1 MRANFIFSEVWIGLR
16 RNLTMTVAVI
26 ITVAVGMAMLG
37 VGLMINAQVGLLKGY
52 WGDKVEISVFLCNK
66 GTAMPA
72 CNGKAITQTQT
83 KALETHLEGL
93 RGKGV
98 REWFFEDQ
106 ATAYQNF
113 QEAYASNQALV
124 KATQVEDM
132 PQSFRIKVSDP
143 DNYQSVIQAVQ
154 GQPGVSQVTDHKQ
167 LIGPFFQMLDKLA
180 YYALAVAIIL
190 VLAAALLIGNTV
202 RLSAFNRRR
211 ETGIMRL
218 VGASN
223 LYIQLP
229 FVMEGVIAGLI
240 GGVFAAVILIVT
252 KVLLFEELGRFFA
265 GPTAQLGWD
274 AVAQT
279 ITYTMI
285 IGVVICVLASFVTL
299 RRYLRV

>member
-16 RNLTMTVAVI
+16 RNLTMTIAVV

-37 VGLMINAQVGLLKGY
+37 VGLLINTQVSLLKGF
-52 WGDKVEISVFLCNK
+52 WFDKVEISVFLCTK
-66 GTAMPA
+66 GTAIPE
-72 CNGKAITQTQT
+72 CNGKAVTPAQT
-83 KALETHLEGL
+83 KALEARLKGL
-93 RGKGV
+93 QGV
-98 REWFFEDQ
+98 KEVFYEDQ
-106 ATAYQNF
+106 TTAYDNFKTAYQG
-113 QEAYASNQALV
+113 SPTLVQA
-124 KATQVEDM
+124 TRVEDM
-132 PQSFRIKVSDP
+132 PQSFRVKLVDP
-143 DNYQSVIQAVQ
+143 DNYQPVVQAVK
-154 GQPGVSQVTDHKQ
+154 GQPGVSQVMDHKQ
-167 LIGPFFQMLDKLA
+167 LIGKFFDMLDKLSF
-180 YYALAVAIIL
+180 YALAVAIIL

-240 GGVFAAVILIVT
+240 GGVFAAIILIVT
-252 KVLLFEELGRFFA
+252 KVLLFEEIAAYFGS
-265 GPTAQLGWD
+265 GTAQLGWD
-274 AVAQT
+274 SVAQT
-279 ITYTMI
+279 ITVTMG

>member
-16 RNLTMTVAVI
+16 RNLTMTIAVI

-37 VGLMINAQVGLLKGY
+37 VGLMINAQVGLMKGF
-52 WGDKVEISVFLCNK
+52 WSDKVEVSVFLCTK
-66 GTAMPA
+66 ASAMPS
-72 CNGKAITQTQT
+72 CKGKAVTQAQT
-83 KALETHLEGL
+83 SALKTHIEGVP
-93 RGKGV
+93 GV
-98 REWFFEDQ
+98 QEVFYEDQ
-106 ATAYQNF
+106 AQAYKNF
-113 QEAYASNQALV
+113 QDAYASDKALV
-124 KATQVEDM
+124 NSVTVEDM
-132 PQSFRIKVSDP
+132 PPSFRVKVADP
-143 DNYQSVIQAVQ
+143 NNYQPVIQAIE
-154 GQPGVSQVTDHKQ
+154 GQPGVASVRDQKE
-167 LIGPFFQMLDKLA
+167 LIGPFFELLDKLA

-229 FVMEGVIAGLI
+229 FIMEGVIAGLI
-240 GGVFAAVILIVT
+240 GGVFAAIILIVT
-252 KVLLFEELGRFFA
+252 KVFLFEELGGYLG

-279 ITYTMI
+279 ITFTMI

>member
-16 RNLTMTVAVI
+16 RNLTMTIAVV

-37 VGLMINAQVGLLKGY
+37 VGLMINAQVSLLKGY
-52 WGDKVEISVFLCNK
+52 WYDRVEINVFLCNK
-66 GTAMPA
+66 GTAIPA
-72 CNGKAITQTQT
+72 CGGKEATPAQI
-83 KALETHLEGL
+83 KALEAQLKGL
-93 RGKGV
+93 PGV
-98 REWFFEDQ
+98 KDVYFENQ
-106 ATAYQNF
+106 STAFKNF
-113 QEAYASNQALV
+113 QESYGANKTLV
-124 KATQVEDM
+124 DVTKVEDM
-132 PQSFRIKVSDP
+132 PQSFRIKLVDP
-143 DNYQSVIQAVQ
+143 DNYQPVMQAIQ
-154 GQPGVSQVTDHKQ
+154 GQRGVAQVTNQKDLVGK
-167 LIGPFFQMLDKLA
+167 FFDMLDKISNF
-180 YYALAVAIIL
+180 ALAVAIIL

-240 GGVFAAVILIVT
+240 GGVFAAVILIAT
-252 KVLLFEELGRFFA
+252 KVMLFEELA
-265 GPTAQLGWD
+265 GYFGSGGAQLGWD
-274 AVAQT
+274 TVAQV
-279 ITYTMI
+279 ITFTMI

>member
-16 RNLTMTVAVI
+16 RNLTMTIAVI
-26 ITVAVGMAMLG
+26 ITVAVGMSMLG
-37 VGLMINAQVGLLKGY
+37 VGLMINAQVGMMKSY
-52 WGDKVEISVFLCNK
+52 WDDKVEVSVFVCHK
-66 GTAMPA
+66 GSALPE
-72 CNGKAITQTQT
+72 CNGKAITAGQLKT
-83 KALETHLEGL
+83 LEAHI
-93 RGKGV
+93 KGTPGV
-98 REWFFEDQ
+98 KEVFFEDQ
-106 ATAYQNF
+106 SSAYENF
-113 QEAYASNQALV
+113 KDAFAANQALV
-124 KATQVEDM
+124 EATKVEDL
-132 PQSFRIKVSDP
+132 PQSFRIKLQNP
-143 DNYQSVIQAVQ
+143 DNYQSVIQAVK
-154 GQPGVSQVTDHKQ
+154 GQPGVAQVIDQKA
-167 LIGPFFQMLDKLA
+167 LIGPFFDLLDRLA
-180 YYALAVAIIL
+180 FYALALAIVL

-240 GGVFAAVILIVT
+240 GGVFAASILIVT
-252 KVLLFEELGRFFA
+252 KVFLFDELSSFVGDA
-265 GPTAQLGWD
+265 SAQLGWD

-279 ITYTMI
+279 ITFTML

>member
-16 RNLTMTVAVI
+16 RNLTMTIAVV

-37 VGLMINAQVGLLKGY
+37 VGLLINTQVSMLKSF
-52 WGDKVEISVFLCNK
+52 WFDKVEISVFLCTK
-66 GTAMPA
+66 GTAIPE
-72 CNGKAITQTQT
+72 CNGKAVTPAQT
-83 KALETHLEGL
+83 KALKTRLESL
-93 RGKGV
+93 QGV
-98 REWFFEDQ
+98 KEVFYEDQ
-106 ATAYQNF
+106 STAYENFKTAYQ
-113 QEAYASNQALV
+113 ASPTLVQA
-124 KATQVEDM
+124 TRVEDM
-132 PQSFRIKVSDP
+132 PQSFRVKLVDP
-143 DNYQSVIQAVQ
+143 DNYQPVIDAVK
-154 GQPGVSQVTDHKQ
+154 GQPGVSQVMDHKQ
-167 LIGPFFQMLDKLA
+167 LIGKFFDLLDKLSF
-180 YYALAVAIIL
+180 YALAVAIVL

-240 GGVFAAVILIVT
+240 GGVFAAIILIVT
-252 KVLLFEELGRFFA
+252 KVLLFEEIA
-265 GPTAQLGWD
+265 GYFGSGMAQLGWD

-279 ITYTMI
+279 ITLTMA

>member
-37 VGLMINAQVGLLKGY
+37 VGLMINSQVKLLQDY
-52 WGDKVEISVFLCNK
+52 WYDKVEISAFLCSSGN
-66 GTAMPA
+66 AMPS
-72 CNGKAITQTQT
+72 CK
-83 KALETHLEGL
+83 
-93 RGKGV
+93 GKGISPGQTTALKTEIEAMAGV
-98 REWFFEDQ
+98 ESASFE
-106 ATAYQNF
+106 
-113 QEAYASNQALV
+113 NQAQAYENFKANYGSNPALV
-124 KATQVEDM
+124 QVARAEDM
-132 PQSFRIKVSDP
+132 PESFRIKLKDP
-143 DNYQSVIQAVQ
+143 DNFAPIIDQVSKK
-154 GQPGVSQVTDHKQ
+154 PGVAQVIHQKD
-167 LIGPFFQMLDKLA
+167 LIGKFFDFLEKLRS
-180 YYALAVAIIL
+180 YALGVALVL

-240 GGVFAAVILIVT
+240 GGVFAAVMLIVT
-252 KVLLFEELGRFFA
+252 KVFIFESLTEYVA
-265 GPTAQLGWD
+265 INNPIGWD
-274 AVAQT
+274 DVAQH
-279 ITYTMI
+279 ILLTML
-285 IGVVICVLASFVTL
+285 IGVVICILASFVTL

>member
-16 RNLTMTVAVI
+16 RNLTMTIAVV

-37 VGLMINAQVGLLKGY
+37 VGLMINAQVGMMKGY
-52 WGDKVEISVFLCNK
+52 WDDKVEVSVFLCTKGSAMESCKGKEVSNAQKEALNTLIK
-66 GTAMPA
+66 GTP
-72 CNGKAITQTQT
+72 
-83 KALETHLEGL
+83 
-93 RGKGV
+93 GV
-98 REWFFEDQ
+98 KEVFFEDQ
-106 ATAYQNF
+106 SAAYQNF
-113 QEAYASNQALV
+113 QKLYATNKALV
-124 KATQVEDM
+124 STAKVEDM
-132 PQSFRIKVSDP
+132 PQSFRIKVADP
-143 DNYQSVIQAVQ
+143 NNYKAVVQALQ
-154 GQPGVSQVTDHKQ
+154 GQPGVSQVLDQAQ
-167 LIGPFFQMLDKLA
+167 LVGPFFEMLDKLA
-180 YYALAVAIIL
+180 FYALAVAIIL

-252 KVLLFEELGRFFA
+252 KVFLFEELGKYLGDA
-265 GPTAQLGWD
+265 TAQLGWND
-274 AVAQT
+274 VAQT
-279 ITYTMI
+279 ITITMV

>member
-16 RNLTMTVAVI
+16 RNLTMTIAVI

-37 VGLMINAQVGLLKGY
+37 VGLMINAQVGLMKGY
-52 WGDKVEISVFLCNK
+52 WDDKVEVSVFLCGK

-72 CNGKAITQTQT
+72 CNGKEATSKQIT
-83 KALETHLEGL
+83 ALEAHI
-93 RGKGV
+93 KAIPGV
-98 REWFFEDQ
+98 KEVYFEDQ
-106 ATAYQNF
+106 TAAYKNF
-113 QEAYASNQALV
+113 KDSYSANKALV
-124 KATQVEDM
+124 DAAKVEDM
-132 PQSFRIKVSDP
+132 PQSFRIKLVDP
-143 DNYQSVIQAVQ
+143 DNYGPIVQAVQ
-154 GQPGVSQVTDHKQ
+154 GQPGVAQVLDQKQ
-167 LIGPFFQMLDKLA
+167 LIGPFFVMLDRLA
-180 YYALAVAIIL
+180 FVALAVAIIL

-240 GGVFAAVILIVT
+240 GGVFSAIILIMA
-252 KVLLFEELGRFFA
+252 KVFLFEELGSFFGDA
-265 GPTAQLGWD
+265 TSQLGWND
-274 AVAQT
+274 VAQT
-279 ITYTMI
+279 ITITMV

>member
-16 RNLTMTVAVI
+16 RNLTMTIAVI

-37 VGLMINAQVGLLKGY
+37 AGLMINAQVGMMKGY
-52 WGDKVEISVFLCNK
+52 WNDKVEVSVFLCTK
-66 GTAMPA
+66 GSAMDT
-72 CNGKAITQTQT
+72 CKGKEITKTQTDQLQQLIKST
-83 KALETHLEGL
+83 P
-93 RGKGV
+93 GV
-98 REWFFEDQ
+98 KEVFYEDQ
-106 ATAYQNF
+106 AAAYQNF
-113 QEAYASNQALV
+113 QKLYSSNKALV
-124 KATQVEDM
+124 TATKVEDM
-132 PQSFRIKVSDP
+132 PPSFRVKVADP
-143 DNYQSVIQAVQ
+143 KNYQSIIQALE
-154 GQPGVSQVTDHKQ
+154 GKPGVAQVMDQAQ
-167 LIGPFFQMLDKLA
+167 LIGPFFQLLDKLA
-180 YYALAVAIIL
+180 FYALAVAIIL

-240 GGVFAAVILIVT
+240 GGVFAAIILIVT
-252 KVLLFEELGRFFA
+252 KVFLFEELGPFL
-265 GPTAQLGWD
+265 GDGTAQLGWND
-274 AVAQT
+274 VAQT
-279 ITYTMI
+279 ITITML

>member
-16 RNLTMTVAVI
+16 RNLTMTIAVV

-37 VGLMINAQVGLLKGY
+37 VGLMINAQVGLMKGF
-52 WGDKVEISVFLCNK
+52 WDDKVEVSVFLCTK
-66 GTAMPA
+66 GSAMDN
-72 CNGKAITQTQT
+72 CKGKAITQAQT
-83 KALETHLEGL
+83 DALKQGIESTP
-93 RGKGV
+93 GV
-98 REWFFEDQ
+98 KEVIYEDQ
-106 ATAYQNF
+106 TLAYQNF
-113 QEAYASNQALV
+113 QKMYSTNKALV
-124 KATQVEDM
+124 SATKMEDM
-132 PQSFRIKVSDP
+132 PTSFRVKVTDP
-143 DNYQSVIQAVQ
+143 KNYGSVVQALQ
-154 GQPGVSQVTDHKQ
+154 GKPGVSSVVDHAQ
-167 LIGPFFQMLDKLA
+167 LIGPFFQLLDKLA
-180 YYALAVAIIL
+180 FYALAVAIIL

-252 KVLLFEELGRFFA
+252 KVFLFEDIGRYLGNA
-265 GPTAQLGWD
+265 TAQLGWND
-274 AVAQT
+274 VAQT
-279 ITYTMI
+279 ITITMV

>member
-16 RNLTMTVAVI
+16 RNLTMTIAVV

-37 VGLMINAQVGLLKGY
+37 VGLMINAQVSLLKGY
-52 WGDKVEISVFLCNK
+52 WYDRVEINVFLCSQD
-66 GTAMPA
+66 TAIQA
-72 CNGKAITQTQT
+72 CGGKAATPAQI
-83 KALETHLEGL
+83 KALEAQIRGL
-93 RGKGV
+93 PGV
-98 REWFFEDQ
+98 KEVYFEDQ
-106 ATAYQNF
+106 ATAFKNF
-113 QEAYASNQALV
+113 QESGASKTLLDV
-124 KATQVEDM
+124 TKVEDM
-132 PQSFRIKVSDP
+132 PQSFRIKLVDP
-143 DNYQSVIQAVQ
+143 NNYQPVMQAIQ
-154 GQPGVSQVTDHKQ
+154 GQRGVAQVTNQKE
-167 LIGPFFQMLDKLA
+167 LVGKFFDMLDKISNF
-180 YYALAVAIIL
+180 ALAVAIIL

-240 GGVFAAVILIVT
+240 GGVFAAVILIAT
-252 KVLLFEELGRFFA
+252 KVMLFEELA
-265 GPTAQLGWD
+265 GYFGSGGAQLGWD
-274 AVAQT
+274 TVAQV
-279 ITYTMI
+279 ITFTMI

>member
-16 RNLTMTVAVI
+16 RNLTMTIAVV

-37 VGLMINAQVGLLKGY
+37 VGLMTNAQVSLMKTF
-52 WGDKVEISVFLCNK
+52 WHDKVEISVFLCNRA
-66 GTAMPA
+66 TAMPA
-72 CNGKAITQTQT
+72 CEGKAISATQKKTLEEFIRGTQ
-83 KALETHLEGL
+83 
-93 RGKGV
+93 GV
-98 REWFFEDQ
+98 KDVYWEDQ
-106 ATAYQNF
+106 KTAYENF
-113 QEAYASNQALV
+113 KQAYASNQALV
-124 KATQVEDM
+124 NATKMEDM
-132 PQSFRIKVSDP
+132 PESFRIKVADP
-143 DNYQSVIQAVQ
+143 DNYSAIVQAVK
-154 GQPGVSQVTDHKQ
+154 GQPGVSNVTDHKE
-167 LIGPFFQMLDKLA
+167 LLGPFFEMLDKLA
-180 YYALAVAIIL
+180 FAALTAAIIL

-240 GGVFAAVILIVT
+240 GGVFAAIMLIVT
-252 KVLLFEELGRFFA
+252 KVFLFDELGKYLGGA
-265 GPTAQLGWD
+265 TAQLGWD
-274 AVAQT
+274 TVAQA

>member
-16 RNLTMTVAVI
+16 RNLTMTIAVV

-37 VGLMINAQVGLLKGY
+37 VGLMINAQVSMLKGY
-52 WGDKVEISVFLCNK
+52 WDDKVEISVFLCTKNS
-66 GTAMPA
+66 AIPA
-72 CNGKAITQTQT
+72 CNGKAITPAQI
-83 KALETHLEGL
+83 KALDEHI
-93 RGKGV
+93 KGIPGV
-98 REWFFEDQ
+98 ERVFFEDQ
-106 ATAYQNF
+106 SAAYNNFKSAYQ
-113 QEAYASNQALV
+113 SNPTLV
-124 KATQVEDM
+124 QVTKVEDM
-132 PQSFRIKVSDP
+132 PQSFRVKLVDP
-143 DNYQSVIQAVQ
+143 DNYQPVIQAVK
-154 GQPGVSQVTDHKQ
+154 GQPGVSQVMDQKQ
-167 LIGPFFQMLDKLA
+167 LIGKFFDMLDKLSF
-180 YYALAVAIIL
+180 YALAVAIIL

-252 KVLLFEELGRFFA
+252 KVMLFEEVAIYFGNS
-265 GPTAQLGWD
+265 TAQLGWD

-279 ITYTMI
+279 ITLTMA

>member
-16 RNLTMTVAVI
+16 RNLTMTIAVV

-37 VGLMINAQVGLLKGY
+37 VGLMINAQVSMLKTY
-52 WGDKVEISVFLCNK
+52 WYDKVEISVFLCTKN
-66 GTAMPA
+66 TAMPA
-72 CNGKAITQTQT
+72 CNGKAITPAQSKTLEANLKGTQ
-83 KALETHLEGL
+83 
-93 RGKGV
+93 GV
-98 REWFFEDQ
+98 KEVFYEDQ
-106 ATAYQNF
+106 ATAYENF
-113 QEAYASNQALV
+113 KTAYQANSALV
-124 KATQVEDM
+124 DATRPEDM
-132 PQSFRIKVSDP
+132 PESFRVKVVDP
-143 DNYQSVIQAVQ
+143 ENYQPVIQAIK
-154 GQPGVSQVTDHKQ
+154 GQPGVSQVIDQKET
-167 LIGPFFQMLDKLA
+167 IGKFFAMLDKLSF
-180 YYALAVAIIL
+180 YALAVAIIL

-252 KVLLFEELGRFFA
+252 KVMLFEEVAGFFGSA
-265 GPTAQLGWD
+265 KLGWD
-274 AVAQT
+274 TVAQT
-279 ITYTMI
+279 ITLTMA